1 MIHTIE
7 TRLNINT
14 TQEDILD
21 SCVVLW
27 STYYRKTW
35 KLWNNQQ
42 LTETAIYH
50 QLMGLN
56 LFTSAQVSSL
66 INKVK
71 TEHVKIKELSKTQ
84 LKQKKTKLTHIAK
97 FIQKEQA
104 NIQRFHDE
112 IINLKIKFPI

>member
-7 TRLNINT
+7 TRLKLNE
-14 TQEDILD
+14 TQEALVD
-21 SCVVLW
+21 SCVILW

-50 QLMGLN
+50 HFVGLD

-71 TEHVKIKELSKTQ
+71 AEHAKI
-84 LKQKKTKLTHIAK
+84 
-97 FIQKEQA
+97 
-104 NIQRFHDE
+104 N
-112 IINLKIKFPI
+112 